1 MRALLVQMCV
11 NFLYALTI
19 INEGHAVARWAF
31 LMSLEVQNIMVSNI
45 ITVEANALVMDAV
58 KIMNKHGIGC
68 LVVMEN
74 ENPIGIMTERDLLK
88 RVLAESKNPKKIRVQ
103 EIMSKPLIVG
113 KPNLEVQKVIELM
126 FDRKIK
132 KIPIVE
138 DGKLLGLV
146 TFTDL
151 VSFQPTLI
159 RVVKQLTHPH
169 SWKKAE
175 EEITPP

>member
-1 MRALLVQMCV
+1 
-11 NFLYALTI
+11 
-19 INEGHAVARWAF
+19 
-31 LMSLEVQNIMVSNI
+31 MSLKVQNIMVSDI
-45 ITVEANALVMDAV
+45 ITVKKNTLVMDAV

-68 LVVMEN
+68 LVVIEN

-113 KPNLEVQKVIELM
+113 KPNMEVQEVIELM

-151 VSFQPTLI
+151 VSFQPALI
-159 RVVKQLTHPH
+159 KVVKQLTHPH

-175 EEITPP
+175 SSNQET